1 MLTVLMA
8 TYNGAGTLPQ
18 VLRAYMA
25 LRPPVGGWRLVIA
38 DNGSTD
44 ATARVIA
51 AFRGRLPLSSV
62 YVARRGR
69 SPALNGAVEHALR
82 QGGDGSELFV
92 FGDDDAMPASDWLCR
107 LQGSARSHPGYA
119 LFGGAIVPAWRE
131 QPAQWLLRLTPVGL
145 TWGITSPGL
154 RDAPIY
160 PGLVWGANMAI
171 RRRIFEAG
179 ARYDESIGP
188 QGSSYAMGSETK
200 LNLEIYRSG
209 NPSWFCPQA
218 SVAHIIRVNQVQRGW
233 ILRRSF
239 LFGRGQCRLVV
250 PAPSVEW
257 LGVPRW
263 MLGRYLRNG
272 VAGVRAWLRGDRETL
287 FLRRWE
293 MASLRGYFYEAWR
306 GRRKR
311 LPRVVITSY
320 SGELGG
326 MELRMAQ
333 EARMLGKAGFDS
345 VLGLR
350 RFPGFAAWTQGLR
363 TQKLQVAVYE
373 PPLFVEHWAWRRWNL
388 LRARVTGAWRL
399 RRLRPDLVHVA
410 FCWTTYGASILWLA
424 QQCRLPAVISVHN
437 AFPLEPFSAWQR
449 PLLQEA
455 FRSVKGVYAVSSSAM
470 RHFLDLYRGML
481 APQTRLAVIPN
492 GVDTDAFIV
501 SPERRQ
507 LARLQLGLPPD
518 ALVIGCVARLSAQKR
533 PQALLA
539 MFLRLRR
546 EFPQLY
552 LVLAGTGPL
561 EAMLR
566 EQVLAAG
573 LQARVLLTGFQQR
586 IELLMPAF
594 DLHLLLSKNE
604 GFGIA
609 TIEAM
614 ACGVPAVGTD
624 VPGTSD
630 ILHGSGGGMLLPLDD
645 EDAACRAVADL
656 LRDPVRR
663 QRMGRQARLEAEEHY
678 SMQRLERQ
686 LRQFYA
692 GLV

>member
-18 VLRAYMA
+18 VLRAYMG
-25 LRPPVGGWRLVIA
+25 LRAPVGGWRLVIA

-51 AFRGRLPLSSV
+51 AFRGHLPLSYI

-69 SPALNGAVEHALR
+69 SPALNGAVEYALR
-82 QGGDGSELFV
+82 QGGDGGELFV

-107 LQGSARSHPGYA
+107 LQDSGRSHPGYA

-131 QPAQWLLRLTPVGL
+131 QPEDWLLRLTPVGL
-145 TWGITSPGL
+145 TWGITSPDL
-154 RDAPIY
+154 RDSPVY

-188 QGSSYAMGSETK
+188 QGANYAMGSETR
-200 LNLEIYRSG
+200 LNLEMHAAG

-218 SVAHIIRVNQVQRGW
+218 RVAHIIRAPQVQRAW
-233 ILRRSF
+233 ILRRAM
-239 LFGRGQCRLVV
+239 LFGRGQCRLATL
-250 PAPSVEW
+250 APSVEL

-263 MLGRYLRNG
+263 MLGRYVRDSFG
-272 VAGVRAWLRGDRETL
+272 AVRAWLRRDHADL
-287 FLRRWE
+287 FLRQWE
-293 MASLRGYFYEAWR
+293 RAWLRGFFHEAWR

-311 LPRVVITSY
+311 LPRIVISSY

-333 EARMLGKAGFDS
+333 EAKVLGASGYDS
-345 VLGLR
+345 VLALR
-350 RFPGFAAWTQGLR
+350 RFPGFTHWVQGLR
-363 TQKLQVAVYE
+363 AQRLQVQVYE
-373 PPLFVEHWAWRRWNL
+373 PPLFLEHWAWRRWNW
-388 LRARVTGAWRL
+388 LRARLTGAWRL

-410 FCWTTYGASILWLA
+410 FCWTSYGASILWLA
-424 QQCRLPAVISVHN
+424 RQCRLPAVISVHN
-437 AFPLEPFSAWQR
+437 AFPLEAFSDWQR
-449 PLLQEA
+449 PRLQEA
-455 FRSVKGVYAVSSSAM
+455 FRSVKGVYAVSPSAM
-470 RHFLDLYRGML
+470 RHFLDLYRDML
-481 APQTRLAVIPN
+481 APQTRLAIIPN
-492 GVDTDAFIV
+492 GVDTDTFVV
-501 SPERRQ
+501 SPERRM
-507 LARLQLGLPPD
+507 LARQQLGLPPD
-518 ALVIGCVARLSAQKR
+518 ALVLGCVARLSAQKR

-539 MFLRLRR
+539 LFARLAAQ
-546 EFPQLY
+546 FPNLY
-552 LVLAGTGPL
+552 LVLVGTGPL

-566 EQVLAAG
+566 LQVRQSG
-573 LQARVLLTGFQQR
+573 WQERVVFAGFQQR
-586 IELLMPAF
+586 VELLMPAF
-594 DLHLLLSKNE
+594 DLHVLLSKNE

-624 VPGTSD
+624 VPGTHD
-630 ILHGSGGGMLLPLDD
+630 ILHDSAGGLLLPLDD
-645 EDAACRAVADL
+645 EHAACAAVATL
-656 LRDPVRR
+656 LLDAPRR
-663 QRMGRQARLEAEEHY
+663 ARMGRLAREETVQRY
-678 SMQRLERQ
+678 SMPRLERQ